1 MKGAEM
7 YEQILKKDIFPN
19 GGKVNGTLPSKPVL
33 ELMKK
38 LLTIDH
44 HQRLDWKELVSHE
57 CFKSNDKLPETYR
70 VTVNINNLEQPKIK

>member
-1 MKGAEM
+1 MKSAEM

-44 HQRLDWKELVSHE
+44 H
-57 CFKSNDKLPETYR
+57 
-70 VTVNINNLEQPKIK
+70 